1 MLHTGLL
8 PTKSEIHHACLLH
21 CRLSPTEAP
30 GTEVNYAG
38 SRREYIQ
45 STIERRF
52 WAPTRLSHPS
62 YTIGSIIY
70 GP

>member
-1 MLHTGLL
+1 MLASSTVV
-8 PTKSEIHHACLLH
+8 
-21 CRLSPTEAP
+21 SPTEAP

-62 YTIGSIIY
+62 YTTGSIIY